1 MYHSLL
7 TRRYLTSKIMPL
19 LAAVA
24 VTLCSAMVIVVW
36 AVMGGFL
43 THLVN
48 SGRSLVGDV
57 AVEVPISG
65 FSHYDELI
73 KRLEAS
79 PDVEAATPAILTQAL
94 LVTPMERKE
103 LVLVRGIDAA
113 SFARV
118 TTYKDA
124 LWWRPLDAP
133 MPKDKKREDP
143 RLNPGAREQYKMV
156 YQNGLSLTVPSS
168 STTGRDPAIVLGVEV
183 SGINRRQVQG
193 FYSPGFYVGDHVT
206 LHVLPMSPAGK
217 LLDAVSL
224 KLEVAN
230 EVQTGVYEYDRKST
244 LVSLGALQR
253 ALQMDAS
260 RRIAPPPPAGS
271 VVVGP
276 GGRESFPAPVDLGE
290 EPARVTTVYV
300 RGKGDVG
307 DAAAL
312 KKSVQSIVDKFNLEF
327 PDASPR
333 FRFNV
338 STWKDLNSQFIGAV
352 EKETG
357 LVLILFSFIS
367 VVAVFLVF
375 AIFWSMVVEKTKDIG
390 ILRALGASRSG
401 VAWLWIRYGLAI
413 GVVGAILGLGLSFL
427 IVTNINEIHEAIG
440 KAFGVYVWDPKI
452 YYFNEIP
459 AKFKW
464 FDASIVI
471 VAGILSSGIGAFI
484 PAIRAAW
491 MDPVKAIRFE

>member
-1 MYHSLL
+1 
-7 TRRYLTSKIMPL
+7 MPL

-57 AVEVPISG
+57 SVEVPISG

-79 PDVEAATPAILTQAL
+79 PQVEAATPAILTQAL

-118 TTYKDA
+118 TTYRDA

-143 RLNPGAREQYKMV
+143 RLTPGAREQYKAA
-156 YQNGLSLTVPSS
+156 YENGLSLTVPAESG
-168 STTGRDPAIVLGVEV
+168 TGVGGGVGGRDPAIVLGVEV
-183 SGINRRQVQG
+183 SGINRRQPEG
-193 FYSPGFYVGDHVT
+193 YYKPGFYVGDHVT
-206 LHVLPMSPAGK
+206 LHVLPMSPGGK

-271 VVVGP
+271 VVIGP
-276 GGRESFPAPVDLGE
+276 GGKETFPAPVDLGE

-312 KKSVQSIVDKFNLEF
+312 KETVQTIVDKFSRDF
-327 PDASPR
+327 PAASPR
-333 FRFNV
+333 FMFAV
-338 STWKDLNSQFIGAV
+338 STWKDLNRQFIGAV

-413 GVVGAILGLGLSFL
+413 GIVGAILGLGLSFL

-440 KAFGVYVWDPKI
+440 RTFGVYVWDPKI